1 MKNLPNELV
10 KLIYTK
16 LNYEYAPNLAL
27 TNKTN
32 YEIYQELKKREKII
46 MYQSPKQLQNL
57 LPQGYRFFK
66 VDNCYLKI
74 INIVQH
80 SYNCIGIIFTNGWIL
95 NIIVDDFSKNNITKI
110 YKEYKIIEKI
120 KFMGFIIN
128 SPWIVKTNILPGIN
142 YNVKK
147 LIF

>member
-10 KLIYTK
+10 KLIYAK
-16 LNYEYAPNLAL
+16 LNYEYVPKLAL
-27 TNKTN
+27 TNKNN
-32 YEIYQELKKREKII
+32 YQIYQELKKREKII
-46 MYQSPKQLQNL
+46 MYQSPKQLQEL
-57 LPQGYRFFK
+57 LPQGYRFLK
-66 VDNCYLKI
+66 VNDYYMKI

-95 NIIVDDFSKNNITKI
+95 NIIVDDLSKSNITKI
-110 YKEYKIIEKI
+110 YKEYKLIEKI

-128 SPWIVKTNILPGIN
+128 GPWIIKTNILPGIN
-142 YNVKK
+142 HKVKK